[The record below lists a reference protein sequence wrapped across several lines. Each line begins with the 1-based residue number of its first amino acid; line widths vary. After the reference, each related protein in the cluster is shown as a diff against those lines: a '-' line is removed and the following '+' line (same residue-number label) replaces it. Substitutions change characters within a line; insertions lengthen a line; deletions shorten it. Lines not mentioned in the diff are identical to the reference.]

1 MRSLAEFIMRGR
13 LQASVVVLFSVTLPI
28 LPLAAIGL
36 VTLRKGPRE
45 GALMLIVG
53 MIPALIAWFLGKPVS
68 VVLWGTLLGLLAVY
82 IPAVIL
88 RLTVSLATMV
98 QALVVTAIGCGL
110 FTAAFVPELLE
121 SFEKMTSLFITLMEG
136 KSPDSELIE
145 PSVVALSGFITMA
158 FALNSLAGLLV
169 ARWWQSLLYNPDG
182 FGEEFRALRLSIGPA
197 GICAILVVLFHY
209 YGVDYSFWAT
219 ILAIPLILAALS
231 IVHTVARQRKLSK
244 TWLAI
249 FYVFVGSS
257 SVVLLLLAVIGFAD
271 SLLNIR
277 DRFLG
282 NDK

>member
-1 MRSLAEFIMRGR
+1 
-13 LQASVVVLFSVTLPI
+13 
-28 LPLAAIGL
+28 
-36 VTLRKGPRE
+36 
-45 GALMLIVG
+45 
-53 MIPALIAWFLGKPVS
+53 
-68 VVLWGTLLGLLAVY
+68 
-82 IPAVIL
+82 
-88 RLTVSLATMV
+88 
-98 QALVVTAIGCGL
+98 
-110 FTAAFVPELLE
+110 
-121 SFEKMTSLFITLMEG
+121 
-136 KSPDSELIE
+136 
-145 PSVVALSGFITMA
+145 
-158 FALNSLAGLLV
+158 
-169 ARWWQSLLYNPDG
+169 
-182 FGEEFRALRLSIGPA
+182 
-197 GICAILVVLFHY
+197 LFHY